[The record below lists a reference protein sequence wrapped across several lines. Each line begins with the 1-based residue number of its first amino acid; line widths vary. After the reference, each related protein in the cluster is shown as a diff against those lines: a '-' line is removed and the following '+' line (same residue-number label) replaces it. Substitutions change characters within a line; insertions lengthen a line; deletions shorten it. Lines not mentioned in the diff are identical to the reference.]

1 MDDFVP
7 EFDEAANLVREC
19 GGLVFIPHIF
29 EYRENSEKI
38 LEYILKTYKI
48 DGIECFYTTFTKEQS
63 ERLVELCKDRNLY
76 MSGGSDYHGKAKP
89 NVDLGVGF
97 GEMRIEESIIGG
109 WKNKVTYYK

>member
-1 MDDFVP
+1 M
-7 EFDEAANLVREC
+7 VRPVGVEPTAFWSVAKRSIQLSYGRIIC
-19 GGLVFIPHIF
+19 LD
-29 EYRENSEKI
+29 I
-38 LEYILKTYKI
+38 LDYILKTYKI

-97 GEMRIEESIIGG
+97 GEMRIEESIIDE